1 MNQPYSIEKPVGLS
15 RAEAAARL
23 ESDGP
28 NQIPLQSGRG
38 LNDIVKEVL
47 GEPMFQLLL
56 AAGLIYLVLGSVGEA
71 LMLVCFVQI
80 SIWITVIQQRRAE
93 SALAALRDLA
103 SPRALVI
110 RDGQQQSVDSRE
122 LVRGDLLVLV
132 EGDRIAADAQ
142 LITAHNLLVDES
154 LLTGES
160 VAVIKQLGA
169 SDDQQY
175 VASGTMVVAGHGLAR
190 VTATGVATEIGKIG
204 RSIEQIRD
212 EPTRLHAQTKRLV
225 RVFAGVGL
233 SLSAIAV
240 VVIGVSQGEWLQGLL
255 SGITLAMSVLPEE
268 FAVVLTVFIAMGAW
282 RISQH
287 RVLTRRSATIETLG
301 AATVLCTDK
310 TGTLT
315 ENRMTVAAV
324 WTKDGRWEEGENEY
338 PASVKSL
345 IKTAALA
352 SKPDA
357 VDPMERAI
365 IQAAHQRFGISE
377 HRNIGWTFVREYAL
391 SPSLLALSHVWRD
404 SAGQWHVAAKG
415 APEAILELCR
425 LGGDAASDIRVAANE
440 LASRGMRVLAVAT
453 AVSDGE
459 PLASDQHGL
468 ALQFQGLLALEDPLR
483 ADVPQAMAQC
493 SRAGIRVVMITGDY
507 PSTALAMAR
516 QAGIIHT
523 HEAQDVLLTGQELS
537 LLTDA
542 ELQARVQKVKVYA
555 RTPPEQKLRIVQ
567 ALKACGETVAM
578 TGDGVNDA
586 PALKAAHIGIAM
598 GGRGTDVARESAA
611 LVLLQ
616 DDFASIVKAIE
627 QGRRIYANVKK
638 ALAYIVSIHIPIAG
652 LAVLPLA
659 FGAPM
664 LFFPAHV
671 AFLELIIDP
680 TSCFVFESEA
690 AEKDLMSQPPRPADE
705 PLFSGVSLL
714 SSLFAGL
721 GLLLA
726 LAALYLVLRQSLIAI
741 DVLRATCFMALVM
754 GGVVITLGSLAGAR
768 WSGLSQALRNRA
780 FWALSLITVLMLA
793 VVFGVEMIRELFQF
807 APLSWPML
815 GWALLCNAAAIGF
828 ILLTRLIWRWQRP

>member
-1 MNQPYSIEKPVGLS
+1 MDRQNLSESLAGLS
-15 RAEAAARL
+15 QAEAAIRL
-23 ESDGP
+23 KADGP
-28 NQIPLQSGRG
+28 NQLPAPPRRG
-38 LNDIVKEVL
+38 LGDHVRDVL
-47 GEPMFQLLL
+47 REPMFQLLL

-93 SALAALRDLA
+93 RALEALRDLA
-103 SPRALVI
+103 VPKALVI
-110 RDGQQQSVDSRE
+110 RDGQQRAIDSRDI
-122 LVRGDLLVLV
+122 VCGDLLVLV
-132 EGDRIAADAQ
+132 EGDRIAADGQ
-142 LITAHNLLVDES
+142 LMTAHNLSVDES

-160 VAVIKQLGA
+160 VAVMKQIGGG
-169 SDDQQY
+169 DERER
-175 VASGTMVVAGHGLAR
+175 VASGTLVVSGHGLAR

-204 RSIEQIRD
+204 RSIEHLQD

-225 RVFAGVGL
+225 RVFALVGL
-233 SLSAIAV
+233 SLSMIAV
-240 VVIGVSQGEWLQGLL
+240 LVIGVSQGEWLQGLL

-315 ENRMTVAAV
+315 ENSMAVAAV
-324 WTKDGRWEEGENEY
+324 WTRDDRWDGKSKDY
-338 PASVKSL
+338 SASIKSL
-345 IKTAALA
+345 MEIAALA

-365 IQAAHQRFGISE
+365 LTSAHERFNVIDYRGS
-377 HRNIGWTFVREYAL
+377 GWSFVREYPL
-391 SPSLLALSHVWRD
+391 SPSLLALSHVWQASTD
-404 SAGQWHVAAKG
+404 QWHVAAKG

-425 LGGDAASDIRVAANE
+425 VTADQAAEIRHAVNE
-440 LASRGMRVLAVAT
+440 LASRGMRVLAVAHAMT
-453 AVSDGE
+453 DQE
-459 PLASDQHGL
+459 PSATDQHGL
-468 ALQFQGLLALEDPLR
+468 HLQFRGLLALVDPLR
-483 ADVPQAMAQC
+483 SDVPTAMAEC
-493 SRAGIRVVMITGDY
+493 RRAGIRVAMITGDY
-507 PSTALAMAR
+507 PSTALAIAR
-516 QAGIIHT
+516 QAGIIAAHQA
-523 HEAQDVLLTGQELS
+523 EDVLLTGPELAQLS
-537 LLTDA
+537 DE
-542 ELQARVQKVKVYA
+542 ELRRRVAHVKVYA
-555 RTPPEQKLRIVQ
+555 RIRPEQKLRIVL
-567 ALKACGETVAM
+567 ALKACGETVVM

-598 GGRGTDVARESAA
+598 GGRGTDVARESAD

-616 DDFASIVKAIE
+616 DDFASIVKAIQ
-627 QGRRIYANVKK
+627 QGRRIYANLKK

-664 LFFPAHV
+664 LFFPAHI

-680 TSCFVFESEA
+680 TSCFVFESER

-721 GLLLA
+721 GLLISLA
-726 LAALYLVLRQSLIAI
+726 VLYLVLRQIAVPV
-741 DVLRATCFMALVM
+741 DVLRATCFIALVM
-754 GGVVITLGSLAGAR
+754 GGIVITLSSLAGAR
-768 WSGLSQALRNRA
+768 WSGLLQALRNRA
-780 FWALSLITVLMLA
+780 LWALSLMTVVMLA
-793 VVFGVEMIRELFQF
+793 LVFWVDLIRELFQF
-807 APLSWPML
+807 APISWPML
-815 GWALLCNAAAIGF
+815 GWASLSSVTAISF
-828 ILLTRLIWRWQRP
+828 IFLTKLVSRLHRS